1 MEKCDKFKHIL
12 KEEEE
17 TSRSYSKQVTKENYS
32 KFCKDLKDKNYKRGY
47 SQFIGEM
54 YNKKL
59 VSRDIVAENIDI
71 CIGNVKKYLEI
82 DPKRA
87 PPSKIILS
95 A

>member
-17 TSRSYSKQVTKENYS
+17 TSLSYSKQVTKENYS

-54 YNKKL
+54 YNKK
-59 VSRDIVAENIDI
+59 
-71 CIGNVKKYLEI
+71 
-82 DPKRA
+82 
-87 PPSKIILS
+87 
-95 A
+95 